1 MIRSFRL
8 TATILAALF
17 AAVLFAAPAYA
28 TTTQSPLAGTTFQ
41 AGDGDQEAAGDLRD
55 WGTVAPT
62 PGTTM
67 PDPPTAGP
75 NMFGEGSKEEAPGA
89 WTLVGREPSN
99 KFDFLAA
106 WARPESGE
114 REDLYL
120 AFRRDSPNG
129 DTYLTF
135 ELNQDTRRWDND
147 GSAAT
152 PAIPC
157 RMDRDVLLSYEIEPG
172 GKAEP
177 DPVTV
182 RLYRWHEATDDGVT
196 GCSLTGTLTGGEAL
210 NPPLGSHPLA
220 QGAINEDGPIANH
233 LDTDGDGDADT
244 PVFERSTFGEAGL
257 NVTAAVEQ
265 LGLECAAFGQVQL
278 HSRAS
283 VSITSAVKDYVAPV
297 PLDLDTCRT
306 QEPPTEEPPTEEPP
320 TEEPPT
326 EEPPTEE
333 PPVVAPPKPGSPKPG
348 SPPGPPHA
356 PEPTPVAGQQVL
368 GAQQAR
374 PRQVR
379 GRARLRGPSGCVYR
393 TFRANVS
400 GRQIRRVTFFVD
412 GRRVAIRR
420 ARNGQRTFTARVT
433 PGRLSLGVHRVT
445 ARVVF
450 RTASRTRPRTLVL
463 SFQRCARQ
471 APSPRFTG

>member
-1 MIRSFRL
+1 MNRTTRL
-8 TATILAALF
+8 GTATIAALL
-17 AAVLFAAPAYA
+17 ALAAPAAA
-28 TTTQSPLAGTTFQ
+28 TTTPAPLAGTSFQ
-41 AGDGDQEAAGDLRD
+41 AGDGDQEAAGELRD
-55 WGTVAPT
+55 WATVAPS
-62 PGTTM
+62 PGTTT
-67 PDPPTAGP
+67 PDPPADGP
-75 NMFGEGSKEEAPGA
+75 NLFGEGSKEEAPGA

-106 WARPESGE
+106 WARPESAA

-120 AFRRDSPNG
+120 AFRRDAPNG

-157 RMDRDVLLSYEIEPG
+157 RQDGDLLLSYEIEPG

-182 RLYRWHEATDDGVT
+182 RLYRWHEATADAIT
-196 GCSLTGTLTGGEAL
+196 GCSLTGTMTGGAVL
-210 NPPLGSHPLA
+210 NSPLGAHPLA
-220 QGAINEDGPIANH
+220 QGAINEDDAIANH
-233 LDTDGDGDADT
+233 LDTDGDGTADT
-244 PVFERSTFGEAGL
+244 PVFARGTFAEAGINL
-257 NVTAAVEQ
+257 TGAADE

-297 PLDLDTCRT
+297 PLDVDTCR
-306 QEPPTEEPPTEEPP
+306 TEEPPTEEPP

-326 EEPPTEE
+326 EKPPTEE
-333 PPVVAPPKPGSPKPG
+333 PPK
-348 SPPGPPHA
+348 PGPPATPPAAGPRGAA
-356 PEPTPVAGQQVL
+356 PRPAPAQQVL
-368 GAQQAR
+368 AAEQQQA
-374 PRQVR
+374 PR

-393 TFRANVS
+393 PFRATVT

-412 GRRVAIRR
+412 GRRVALRR
-420 ARNGQRTFTARVT
+420 ARNGQRTFTARILAT
-433 PGRLSLGVHRVT
+433 RLSFGVHRVT

-450 RTASRTRPRTLVL
+450 RTASRTRARTLVL
-463 SFQRCARQ
+463 SFQHCARQ